1 MGNIGESLPKEIK
14 LGGILVGL
22 DIVEA
27 LGVEKE
33 FAGRQIL
40 RDVSFTIRE
49 GSINGLLGPNG
60 AGKTTMIRLLNGVI
74 DATSGT
80 MKVMDYDPKT
90 HGDEIRKRAG
100 IVTESAALYHD
111 MSAWDN
117 LVFFSRVYNAY
128 DPKRIR
134 QLLQQFEMLDKKDQL
149 VGTFST
155 GMKKRITLAKALL
168 HKPRLLFLDEPT
180 NGLDPEGINDV
191 IHYLKQV
198 NEEEKVT
205 IVICSHVLH
214 QLETICDSFLF
225 LNGGRIIEKGTRS
238 ELEDKYLSE
247 ITLMVETG
255 LQPAD
260 SRNFLGYPY
269 IRVSPTQL
277 EFTLAAKEEITRLLQ
292 GILNES
298 WVHSCEIT
306 NRSLEALYFKIRGE
320 SHE

>member
-1 MGNIGESLPKEIK
+1 MTNIIEAVHVNKNFNGRS
-14 LGGILVGL
+14 ILS
-22 DIVEA
+22 
-27 LGVEKE
+27 
-33 FAGRQIL
+33 
-40 RDVSFTIRE
+40 DVSFSIKE

-74 DATSGT
+74 NPNSGT
-80 MKVMDYDPKT
+80 MKVMGYDPKSE
-90 HGDEIRKRAG
+90 GDEIRKRAG

-117 LVFFSRVYNAY
+117 LVFFSKIYNAY
-128 DPKRIR
+128 DPKRISY
-134 QLLQQFEMLDKKDQL
+134 LLDQFGMNDKKDQL
-149 VGTFST
+149 IGTFST

-168 HKPRLLFLDEPT
+168 HKPSLLFLDEPT

-191 IHYLKQV
+191 IHYLSRV
-198 NEEEKVT
+198 NAEEKVT

-225 LNGGRIIEKGTRS
+225 LKNGRIIEEGTRS
-238 ELEDKYLSE
+238 ELEDKYLKE
-247 ITLMVETG
+247 IKLLVETG
-255 LQPAD
+255 LKPENRQTYMGHVYERKEAD
-260 SRNFLGYPY
+260 
-269 IRVSPTQL
+269 QL
-277 EFTLAAKEEITRLLQ
+277 EFTLGSKEDITPLLS

-320 SHE
+320 DHE

>member
-1 MGNIGESLPKEIK
+1 LADVRLGRQS
-14 LGGILVGL
+14 LGGYKVGL
-22 DIVEA
+22 DIIEA

-33 FAGRQIL
+33 FAGRPIL

-74 DATSGT
+74 DSTSGT
-80 MKVMDYDPKT
+80 MKVMDYDPST
-90 HGDEIRKRAG
+90 NGDEIRKRSG

-117 LVFFSRVYNAY
+117 LVFFSKVYNAY
-128 DPKRIR
+128 DPKRIQ
-134 QLLQQFEMLDKKDQL
+134 QLLEQFEMFDKRDQL

-191 IHYLKQV
+191 IHYLRQV

-214 QLETICDSFLF
+214 QLETICNSFLF
-225 LNGGRIIEKGTRS
+225 LKEGRIIEKGTRK
-238 ELEDKYLSE
+238 ELEEKYLSE
-247 ITLMVETG
+247 IKLMVETG
-255 LQPAD
+255 LQPLN
-260 SRNFLGYPY
+260 RQEYLGYPY
-269 IRVSPTQL
+269 IRVGPTQL
-277 EFTLAAKEEITRLLQ
+277 EFTLASKGEITRLLQ
-292 GILNES
+292 GILSES

>member
-1 MGNIGESLPKEIK
+1 
-14 LGGILVGL
+14 V
-22 DIVEA
+22 DIIEV
-27 LGVEKE
+27 LGVEKA
-33 FAGRQIL
+33 FAGRSIL
-40 RDVSFTIRE
+40 SDVSFTIRE

-74 DATSGT
+74 DATGGS
-80 MKVMDYDPKT
+80 MKVMNYDPKT

-117 LVFFSRVYNAY
+117 LVFFSKVYSAF

-134 QLLQQFEMLDKKDQL
+134 QLLEQFEMFDKKDQL

-225 LNGGRIIEKGTRS
+225 LKEGKIIEKGTRR

-247 ITLMVETG
+247 IKLLVETG
-255 LQPAD
+255 LQTAD
-260 SRNFLGYPY
+260 PNVFLGFPY
-269 IRVSPTQL
+269 KRKGPTQL
-277 EFTLAAKEEITRLLQ
+277 EFTLNGKTEITRLLK

-298 WVHSCEIT
+298 WIHSCEIT